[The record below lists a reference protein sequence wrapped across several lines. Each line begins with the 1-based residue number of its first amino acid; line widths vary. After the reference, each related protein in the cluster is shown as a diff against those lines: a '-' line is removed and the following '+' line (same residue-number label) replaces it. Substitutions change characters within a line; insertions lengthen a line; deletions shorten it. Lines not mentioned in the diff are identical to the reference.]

1 MKKEAIL
8 LFNITLNYMLFFYR
22 YKKAYYKRMY
32 KKAVRSIKYME
43 KLGKWYLMLKYCK
56 RNTSL
61 MPTIASWSW
70 RSFYLNKHHVKSKE
84 LVKKAV
90 LFHLFFVV
98 DIWKLKQP
106 MNLHPKA
113 TFPVQ
118 FSSIITKKDPLELY
132 SMIHK
137 WKYKYGF
144 KSNKLYP
151 YIITRRWA
159 KYNSEDW
166 MKRTYTQFNLWRNRY
181 KKGFM
186 KKQPLLTYLN
196 KWFIEYK
203 HYHSIQG
210 RLRCHVPMMYPN
222 KYTRTLWLRL
232 LQYPVVY
239 NYKWLYLLSE
249 LSKYGFKKALPWFLM
264 YQNKDTWTFDRKAK
278 ALEKLYFALTEKRF
292 TITEYI
298 LIKHWRSLLKNDD
311 DFSTKLQISL
321 RKYALVVKYQRRK
334 NANVITY

>member
-1 MKKEAIL
+1 
-8 LFNITLNYMLFFYR
+8 MLFFYR

-43 KLGKWYLMLKYCK
+43 NLGKWYFMLKYCR
-56 RNTSL
+56 RNTAL

-70 RSFYLNKHHVKSKE
+70 RSFYLNKRHVKNKE
-84 LVKKAV
+84 LVKKSV
-90 LFHLFFVV
+90 LSHLFFVV

-106 MNLHPKA
+106 IYLNAKA
-113 TFPVQ
+113 TFPVE

-137 WKYKYGF
+137 WKYKYGL
-144 KSNKLYP
+144 KSNRLYP

-166 MKRTYTQFNLWRNRY
+166 MKRSYTQFNLWRTKH
-181 KKGFM
+181 KKFFI
-186 KKQPLLTYLN
+186 KKQPLLNYLN

-203 HYHSIQG
+203 HYHSIQA
-210 RLRCHVPMMYPN
+210 RLRCQVPVQFPN

-232 LQYPVVY
+232 LQYPALY

-249 LSKYGFKKALPWFLM
+249 LSKYGLKKSLPWNLV
-264 YQNKDTWTFDRKAK
+264 YEHRDTWTFDRKAK
-278 ALEKLYFALTEKRF
+278 ALEKLLTALTTHRMN
-292 TITEYI
+292 ITEYI
-298 LIKHWRSLLKNDD
+298 LIKHWRNLLKNSDPL
-311 DFSTKLQISL
+311 SLKLQIL
-321 RKYALVVKYQRRK
+321 IRKYALFIKFKKRK
-334 NANVITY
+334 NINVLYY